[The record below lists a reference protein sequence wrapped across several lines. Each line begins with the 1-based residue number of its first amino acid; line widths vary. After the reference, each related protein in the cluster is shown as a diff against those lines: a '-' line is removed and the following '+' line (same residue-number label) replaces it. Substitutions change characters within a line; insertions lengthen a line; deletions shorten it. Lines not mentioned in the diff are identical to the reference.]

1 MFTGIIQTIGN
12 ISKIDSNGP
21 DSRIVFKAGRM
32 KLDDV
37 KIGDSIS
44 VNGVCLSI
52 TEKTKDSFSSDLS
65 SETLSLT
72 TFIEMRANSKVNLEK
87 AMSFSS
93 RVNGHLIAG
102 HVDGVGV
109 IKEMKNDG
117 RSILILIEFPEELD
131 KYISKKGS
139 IAVDGVSLTIN
150 GTKENTFSINIIP
163 HTLSGSIISEY
174 NIGHF
179 IISESL
185 FLGFESVVNKFV
197 KIIKK

>member
-109 IKEMKNDG
+109 IKEMKNVG
-117 RSILILIEFPEELD
+117 RSIRILIEFPEELE

-150 GTKENTFSINIIP
+150 ETKENTFSINIIP

-174 NIGHF
+174 NIGTKVN
-179 IISESL
+179 IEVDLIARYLEKL
-185 FLGFESVVNKFV
+185 VVK
-197 KIIKK
+197 

>member
-1 MFTGIIQTIGN
+1 MFTGIIQAIGS
-12 ISKIDSNGP
+12 ISKIDSSGP
-21 DSRIVFKAGRM
+21 DSRIVFKAGKM

-72 TFIEMRANSKVNLEK
+72 TFEEIRANSKVNLEK
-87 AMSFSS
+87 AMNFSS
-93 RVNGHLIAG
+93 KVNGHLIAG

-109 IKEMKNDG
+109 IKEMKKDG
-117 RSILILIEFPEELD
+117 RSILIIIEFPGELE
-131 KYISKKGS
+131 KYIPKKGS
-139 IAVDGVSLTIN
+139 IAIDGVSLTVN

-174 NIGHF
+174 NIGTK
-179 IISESL
+179 
-185 FLGFESVVNKFV
+185 VNIEVDLIARYLEKLLV
-197 KIIKK
+197 K

>member
-1 MFTGIIQTIGN
+1 MFTGIIEAIGN
-12 ISKIDSNGP
+12 ISKIESNGP

-37 KIGDSIS
+37 KIGDSMS

-52 TEKTKDSFSSDLS
+52 IEKTKDSFSSDLS
-65 SETLSLT
+65 RETLSLT
-72 TFIEMRANSKVNLEK
+72 TFMEMRANSKVNLEK

-93 RVNGHLIAG
+93 RVNGHFIAG

-109 IKEMKNDG
+109 IKGMRNDG
-117 RSILILIEFPEELD
+117 RSILILIEFPGELE

-139 IAVDGVSLTIN
+139 ISVDGVSLTIN

-174 NIGHF
+174 NIGTK
-179 IISESL
+179 
-185 FLGFESVVNKFV
+185 VNIEVDLIARYLEKLV
-197 KIIKK
+197 IK

>member
-1 MFTGIIQTIGN
+1 MFTGIIQAIGN

-174 NIGHF
+174 NIGTKVN
-179 IISESL
+179 IEVDLIARYLEKL
-185 FLGFESVVNKFV
+185 VVK
-197 KIIKK
+197 

>member
-1 MFTGIIQTIGN
+1 MFTGIIQAIGN
-12 ISKIDSNGP
+12 ISKIDSNSP
-21 DSRIVFKAGRM
+21 DSRVVFKAGKM

-87 AMSFSS
+87 AMNFSS

-117 RSILILIEFPEELD
+117 RSILILIEFPEELE

-174 NIGHF
+174 NIGTKVN
-179 IISESL
+179 IEVDLIARYLEKL
-185 FLGFESVVNKFV
+185 VVK
-197 KIIKK
+197 

>member
-1 MFTGIIQTIGN
+1 MFTGIIQAIGN

-21 DSRIVFKAGRM
+21 DSHIVFKAGKM

-87 AMSFSS
+87 AMNFSS

-117 RSILILIEFPEELD
+117 RSILILIEFPEELE

-174 NIGHF
+174 NIGTKVN
-179 IISESL
+179 IEVDLIARYLEKL
-185 FLGFESVVNKFV
+185 VVK
-197 KIIKK
+197 

>member
-1 MFTGIIQTIGN
+1 MFTGIIQAIGN

-21 DSRIVFKAGRM
+21 DSRIVFKVGKM

-72 TFIEMRANSKVNLEK
+72 TFEEIRANSNVNLEK
-87 AMSFSS
+87 AMNFSS
-93 RVNGHLIAG
+93 KVNGHLITG
-102 HVDGVGV
+102 HIDGVGV
-109 IKEMKNDG
+109 IKEMKKDG
-117 RSILILIEFPEELD
+117 RSILIIIEFPEELE

-139 IAVDGVSLTIN
+139 IAIDGVSLTIN

-174 NIGHF
+174 NIGTK
-179 IISESL
+179 
-185 FLGFESVVNKFV
+185 VNIEVDLIARYLEKLLV
-197 KIIKK
+197 K

>member
-1 MFTGIIQTIGN
+1 MFTGIIQAIGN
-12 ISKIDSNGP
+12 ISKIDSNSP
-21 DSRIVFKAGRM
+21 DSRVVFKAGKM

-87 AMSFSS
+87 AMNFSS

-117 RSILILIEFPEELD
+117 RSILILIEFPKELE

-174 NIGHF
+174 NIGTKVN
-179 IISESL
+179 IEVDLIARYLEKL
-185 FLGFESVVNKFV
+185 VVK
-197 KIIKK
+197 

>member
-1 MFTGIIQTIGN
+1 MFTGIIQAIGN

-37 KIGDSIS
+37 EIGDSLS

-52 TEKTKDSFSSDLS
+52 TEKMKDSFSSDLS

-93 RVNGHLIAG
+93 RVNGHFIAG

-109 IKEMKNDG
+109 IKEMKNVG
-117 RSILILIEFPEELD
+117 RSIRILIEFPEELE

-150 GTKENTFSINIIP
+150 ETKENTFSINIIP

-174 NIGHF
+174 NIGTKVN
-179 IISESL
+179 IEVDLIARYLEKL
-185 FLGFESVVNKFV
+185 VVK
-197 KIIKK
+197 

>member
-1 MFTGIIQTIGN
+1 MFTGIIQAIGN
-12 ISKIDSNGP
+12 ISKIDSSGP
-21 DSRIVFKAGRM
+21 DSRIVFKVGKM

-72 TFIEMRANSKVNLEK
+72 TFEEIRANSKVNLEK
-87 AMSFSS
+87 AMNFSS
-93 RVNGHLIAG
+93 KVNGHLITG
-102 HVDGVGV
+102 HIDGVGV

-117 RSILILIEFPEELD
+117 RSVLILIEFPEQLE

-139 IAVDGVSLTIN
+139 IAIDGVSLTIN

-174 NIGHF
+174 NIGTK
-179 IISESL
+179 
-185 FLGFESVVNKFV
+185 VNIEVDLIARYLEKLLV
-197 KIIKK
+197 K

>member
-1 MFTGIIQTIGN
+1 MFTGIIQAIGN

-21 DSRIVFKAGRM
+21 DSRIVFKAGKM

-87 AMSFSS
+87 AMNFSS

-117 RSILILIEFPEELD
+117 RSILILIEFPEELE

-174 NIGHF
+174 NIGTK
-179 IISESL
+179 
-185 FLGFESVVNKFV
+185 VNIEVDLIARYLEKLV
-197 KIIKK
+197 IK

>member
-1 MFTGIIQTIGN
+1 MFTGIIQAIGS
-12 ISKIDSNGP
+12 ISKIDSSGP
-21 DSRIVFKAGRM
+21 DSRIVFKAGKM

-72 TFIEMRANSKVNLEK
+72 TFEEIRANSKVNLEK
-87 AMSFSS
+87 AMNFSS
-93 RVNGHLIAG
+93 KVNGHLIAG

-109 IKEMKNDG
+109 IKEMKKDG
-117 RSILILIEFPEELD
+117 RSILMIIEFPGELE
-131 KYISKKGS
+131 KYIPKKGS
-139 IAVDGVSLTIN
+139 IAIDGVSLTVN

-174 NIGHF
+174 NIGTK
-179 IISESL
+179 
-185 FLGFESVVNKFV
+185 VNIEVDLIARYLEKLLV
-197 KIIKK
+197 K

>member
-1 MFTGIIQTIGN
+1 MFTGIIQAIGN

-21 DSRIVFKAGRM
+21 DSHIVFKAGKM

-87 AMSFSS
+87 AMNFSS

-117 RSILILIEFPEELD
+117 RSILILIEFPEELE

-150 GTKENTFSINIIP
+150 GTKENTFGINIIP

-174 NIGHF
+174 NIGTKVN
-179 IISESL
+179 IEVDLIARYLEKL
-185 FLGFESVVNKFV
+185 VVK
-197 KIIKK
+197 

>member
-1 MFTGIIQTIGN
+1 MFTGIIQAIGN
-12 ISKIDSNGP
+12 ITKIDSNGP

-87 AMSFSS
+87 AMNFSS

-117 RSILILIEFPEELD
+117 RSILILIEFPEELE

-174 NIGHF
+174 NIGTKVN
-179 IISESL
+179 IEVDLIARYLEKL
-185 FLGFESVVNKFV
+185 VVK
-197 KIIKK
+197 

>member
-1 MFTGIIQTIGN
+1 MFTGIIQAIGN

-37 KIGDSIS
+37 KIGDSVS

-117 RSILILIEFPEELD
+117 RSILILIEFPEELE

-174 NIGHF
+174 NIGTKVN
-179 IISESL
+179 IEVDLIARYLEKL
-185 FLGFESVVNKFV
+185 VVK
-197 KIIKK
+197 

>member
-1 MFTGIIQTIGN
+1 MN
-12 ISKIDSNGP
+12 
-21 DSRIVFKAGRM
+21 
-32 KLDDV
+32 
-37 KIGDSIS
+37 
-44 VNGVCLSI
+44 
-52 TEKTKDSFSSDLS
+52 
-65 SETLSLT
+65 
-72 TFIEMRANSKVNLEK
+72 
-87 AMSFSS
+87 FSS

-117 RSILILIEFPEELD
+117 RSILILIEFPEELE

-174 NIGHF
+174 NIGTKVN
-179 IISESL
+179 IEVDLIARYLEKL
-185 FLGFESVVNKFV
+185 VVK
-197 KIIKK
+197 

>member
-1 MFTGIIQTIGN
+1 MFTGIIQAIGN

-21 DSRIVFKAGRM
+21 DSRIVFKAGKM

-37 KIGDSIS
+37 KFGDSIS

-52 TEKTKDSFSSDLS
+52 TEKIKDSFSSDLS

-87 AMSFSS
+87 AMNFSS

-117 RSILILIEFPEELD
+117 RSILILIEFPEELE

-174 NIGHF
+174 NIGTKVN
-179 IISESL
+179 IEVDLIARYLEKL
-185 FLGFESVVNKFV
+185 VVK
-197 KIIKK
+197 

>member
-1 MFTGIIQTIGN
+1 MFTGIIQATGN

-87 AMSFSS
+87 AMNFSS

-117 RSILILIEFPEELD
+117 RSILILIEFPEELE

-174 NIGHF
+174 NIGTKVN
-179 IISESL
+179 IEVDLIARYLEKL
-185 FLGFESVVNKFV
+185 VVK
-197 KIIKK
+197 

>member
-1 MFTGIIQTIGN
+1 MFTGIIQAIGN

-21 DSRIVFKAGRM
+21 DSRIVFKAGKM

-65 SETLSLT
+65 SETLNLT

-87 AMSFSS
+87 AMNFSS

-117 RSILILIEFPEELD
+117 RSILILIEFPEELE

-174 NIGHF
+174 NIGTKVN
-179 IISESL
+179 IEVDLIARYLEKL
-185 FLGFESVVNKFV
+185 VVK
-197 KIIKK
+197 

>member
-1 MFTGIIQTIGN
+1 MFTGIIQAIGN

-21 DSRIVFKAGRM
+21 DSCIVFKVGRM

-37 KIGDSIS
+37 KIGDSVS

-87 AMSFSS
+87 AMNFSS

-174 NIGHF
+174 NIGTKVN
-179 IISESL
+179 IEVDLIARYLEKL
-185 FLGFESVVNKFV
+185 VVK
-197 KIIKK
+197 

>member
-65 SETLSLT
+65 SETLNLT

-163 HTLSGSIISEY
+163 YTLSGSIISEY
-174 NIGHF
+174 NIGTKVN
-179 IISESL
+179 IEVDLIARYLEKL
-185 FLGFESVVNKFV
+185 VVK
-197 KIIKK
+197 

>member
-1 MFTGIIQTIGN
+1 MFTGIIQGIGN

-21 DSRIVFKAGRM
+21 DSRIVFKVGKM

-72 TFIEMRANSKVNLEK
+72 TFEEIRANSNVNLEK
-87 AMSFSS
+87 AMNFSS
-93 RVNGHLIAG
+93 KVNGHLIAG

-109 IKEMKNDG
+109 IKEMKKDG
-117 RSILILIEFPEELD
+117 RSILIIIEFPGELE

-139 IAVDGVSLTIN
+139 IAIDGVSLTIN

-174 NIGHF
+174 NIGTK
-179 IISESL
+179 
-185 FLGFESVVNKFV
+185 VNIEVDLIARYLEKLLV
-197 KIIKK
+197 K

>member
-1 MFTGIIQTIGN
+1 MFTGIIQAIGN

-37 KIGDSIS
+37 KIGDSVS

-52 TEKTKDSFSSDLS
+52 AEKTKDSFSSDLS

-87 AMSFSS
+87 AMNFSS

-117 RSILILIEFPEELD
+117 RSILILIEFPEELE

-174 NIGHF
+174 NIGTKVN
-179 IISESL
+179 IEVDLIARYLEKL
-185 FLGFESVVNKFV
+185 VVK
-197 KIIKK
+197 

>member
-1 MFTGIIQTIGN
+1 MFTGIIQGIGN

-21 DSRIVFKAGRM
+21 DSRIVVKAGRM

-65 SETLSLT
+65 SETLNLT
-72 TFIEMRANSKVNLEK
+72 TFIEIRANSKVNLEK

-117 RSILILIEFPEELD
+117 RSILILIEFPEELE

-150 GTKENTFSINIIP
+150 GTKENTFSTNIIP
-163 HTLSGSIISEY
+163 HTLSESIISEY
-174 NIGHF
+174 NIETKVN
-179 IISESL
+179 IEVDLIARYLEKL
-185 FLGFESVVNKFV
+185 VVK
-197 KIIKK
+197 

>member
-37 KIGDSIS
+37 KIGDSVS

-93 RVNGHLIAG
+93 RVNGHFIAG

-174 NIGHF
+174 NIGTKVN
-179 IISESL
+179 IEVDLIARYLEKL
-185 FLGFESVVNKFV
+185 VVK
-197 KIIKK
+197 

>member
-1 MFTGIIQTIGN
+1 MFTGIIQAIGN

-87 AMSFSS
+87 AMNFSS

-117 RSILILIEFPEELD
+117 RSILILIEFPEELE

-163 HTLSGSIISEY
+163 YTLSGSIISEY
-174 NIGHF
+174 NIGTKVN
-179 IISESL
+179 IEVDLIARYLEKL
-185 FLGFESVVNKFV
+185 VVK
-197 KIIKK
+197 

>member
-1 MFTGIIQTIGN
+1 MFTGIIQAIGN

-87 AMSFSS
+87 AMNFSS

-117 RSILILIEFPEELD
+117 RSILILIEFPEELE

-139 IAVDGVSLTIN
+139 IAIDGVSLTIN

-174 NIGHF
+174 NIGTKVN
-179 IISESL
+179 IEVDLIARYLEKL
-185 FLGFESVVNKFV
+185 VVK
-197 KIIKK
+197 

>member
-1 MFTGIIQTIGN
+1 MFTGIIQAIGN

-21 DSRIVFKAGRM
+21 DSRIVFKVGRM

-117 RSILILIEFPEELD
+117 RSILILIEFPEELE

-174 NIGHF
+174 NIGTKVN
-179 IISESL
+179 IEVDLIARYLEKL
-185 FLGFESVVNKFV
+185 VVK
-197 KIIKK
+197 

>member
-150 GTKENTFSINIIP
+150 GTRENTFSINIIP
-163 HTLSGSIISEY
+163 HTLSG
-174 NIGHF
+174 
-179 IISESL
+179 
-185 FLGFESVVNKFV
+185 
-197 KIIKK
+197 

>member
-1 MFTGIIQTIGN
+1 MFTGIIQAIGN
-12 ISKIDSNGP
+12 ISKIDSNGS
-21 DSRIVFKAGRM
+21 DSRIVLKAGKM

-87 AMSFSS
+87 AMNFSS

-117 RSILILIEFPEELD
+117 RSILILIEFPEELE

-174 NIGHF
+174 NIGTKVN
-179 IISESL
+179 IEVDLIARYLEKL
-185 FLGFESVVNKFV
+185 VVK
-197 KIIKK
+197 

>member
-1 MFTGIIQTIGN
+1 MFTGIIQAIGN

-21 DSRIVFKAGRM
+21 DSRVVFKAGKM

-87 AMSFSS
+87 AMNFSS

-117 RSILILIEFPEELD
+117 RSILILIEFPEELE

-174 NIGHF
+174 NIGTKVN
-179 IISESL
+179 IEVDLIARYLEKL
-185 FLGFESVVNKFV
+185 VVK
-197 KIIKK
+197 

>member
-1 MFTGIIQTIGN
+1 MFTGIIQAIGN

-21 DSRIVFKAGRM
+21 DSRIVFKAGKM

-87 AMSFSS
+87 AMNFSS

-117 RSILILIEFPEELD
+117 RSILILIEFPEELE

-150 GTKENTFSINIIP
+150 GTKENTFGINIIP

-174 NIGHF
+174 NIGTKVN
-179 IISESL
+179 IEVDLIARYLEKL
-185 FLGFESVVNKFV
+185 VVK
-197 KIIKK
+197 

>member
-1 MFTGIIQTIGN
+1 MFTGIIQAIGN

-37 KIGDSIS
+37 EIGDSIS

-52 TEKTKDSFSSDLS
+52 TEKMKDSFSFDLS

-93 RVNGHLIAG
+93 RVNGHFIAG

-109 IKEMKNDG
+109 IKEMKNVG
-117 RSILILIEFPEELD
+117 RSIRILIEFPEELG

-150 GTKENTFSINIIP
+150 ETKENTFSINIIP

-174 NIGHF
+174 NIGTKVN
-179 IISESL
+179 IEVDLIARYLEKL
-185 FLGFESVVNKFV
+185 VVK
-197 KIIKK
+197 

>member
-1 MFTGIIQTIGN
+1 MFTGIIQAIGN

-21 DSRIVFKAGRM
+21 DSRIVFKAGKM

-44 VNGVCLSI
+44 VNGACLSI

-87 AMSFSS
+87 AMNFSS

-117 RSILILIEFPEELD
+117 RSILILIEFPEELE

-139 IAVDGVSLTIN
+139 IAVYGVSLTIN

-174 NIGHF
+174 NIGTKVN
-179 IISESL
+179 IEVDLIARYLEKL
-185 FLGFESVVNKFV
+185 VVK
-197 KIIKK
+197 

>member
-1 MFTGIIQTIGN
+1 MFTGIIQAIGN
-12 ISKIDSNGP
+12 ISKFGSNGP
-21 DSRIVFKAGRM
+21 DSRVVFKAGRM

-93 RVNGHLIAG
+93 RINGHLIAG

-117 RSILILIEFPEELD
+117 RSILILIEFPEELE

-139 IAVDGVSLTIN
+139 ISVDGVSLTIN
-150 GTKENTFSINIIP
+150 ATKENTFSINIIP

-174 NIGHF
+174 NIGTKVN
-179 IISESL
+179 IEVDLIARYLEKL
-185 FLGFESVVNKFV
+185 VVK
-197 KIIKK
+197 

>member
-1 MFTGIIQTIGN
+1 MFTGIIQAIGN

-21 DSRIVFKAGRM
+21 DSHIVFKVGKM

-87 AMSFSS
+87 AMNFSS

-117 RSILILIEFPEELD
+117 RSILILIEFPEELE

-174 NIGHF
+174 NIGTKVN
-179 IISESL
+179 IEGDLIARYLEKL
-185 FLGFESVVNKFV
+185 VVK
-197 KIIKK
+197 

>member
-1 MFTGIIQTIGN
+1 MFTGIIQAIGN

-37 KIGDSIS
+37 EIGDSIS

-52 TEKTKDSFSSDLS
+52 TEKMKDSFSSDLS

-163 HTLSGSIISEY
+163 YTLSGSIISEY
-174 NIGHF
+174 NIGTKVN
-179 IISESL
+179 IEVDLIARYLEKL
-185 FLGFESVVNKFV
+185 VVK
-197 KIIKK
+197 

>member
-1 MFTGIIQTIGN
+1 MFTGIIQAIGN

-72 TFIEMRANSKVNLEK
+72 TFIAMRANSKVNLEK
-87 AMSFSS
+87 AMNFSS

-117 RSILILIEFPEELD
+117 RSILILIEFPEELE

-174 NIGHF
+174 NIGTKVN
-179 IISESL
+179 IEVDLIARYLEKL
-185 FLGFESVVNKFV
+185 VVK
-197 KIIKK
+197 

>member
-1 MFTGIIQTIGN
+1 MFTGIIQAIGN

-52 TEKTKDSFSSDLS
+52 IEKTKDSFSSDLS

-87 AMSFSS
+87 AMNFSS

-117 RSILILIEFPEELD
+117 RSILILIEFPEELE

-163 HTLSGSIISEY
+163 YTLSGSIISEY
-174 NIGHF
+174 NIGTKVN
-179 IISESL
+179 IEVDLIARYLEKL
-185 FLGFESVVNKFV
+185 VVK
-197 KIIKK
+197 